1 MIRTERPAGVDVTD
15 PPVSSRGQLAALAP
29 QTDCI
34 PFLSSPF
41 SVGLPQRLVLFA
53 ILFAVEWIPVSHFVQ
68 TSRVYRGRGIVSPLL
83 QLGVVFGCF
92 FLALTY
98 TTARNTFQQISSELK
113 GSRIGWGFL
122 PGHLAAFLGFL
133 SLLFLP
139 LWDNPASYLYRSVMA
154 VMFSAAGVLAIAL
167 CLVAFVPAKAIVRLV
182 RASGVTWLHALIVG
196 LIAWSLL
203 QSFPLWN
210 AAVWE
215 PQIDLAWKPATD
227 LTFGLVTKFLHLF
240 LSDVIANRAT
250 MTIGNPSFRV
260 RILAGCAGFEGT
272 ALMLVFSVAWLWFM
286 RREFRFP
293 HALLLIPA
301 GMSVMWLANA
311 VRITALVLIG
321 VAGAPEVA
329 VGGFHSQAGW
339 IAFNCVALSLAALS
353 HRLPWVT
360 RNAPAQPQVR
370 SASHNPTTAYLMP
383 FLLILSVGMIS
394 RAVSGGFEWLYPLR
408 FLAAAIALWYFR
420 SKYVELDWKFGWAA
434 ALNGVAVFAI
444 WIGLDLLLGSHS
456 DNGIASGLASIP
468 APARIAW
475 LVFRAAAA
483 CITVPI
489 AEELAFRC
497 FLIRR
502 LISADFE
509 TLDPRQY
516 TLISVLISSVAFG
529 LLHGDRW
536 LAGTLAGLFYA
547 AAFLRRGRIGDAV
560 VAHATTNGLLTA
572 WVLLGGKWYLW

>member
-293 HALLLIPA
+293 
-301 GMSVMWLANA
+301 
-311 VRITALVLIG
+311 T
-321 VAGAPEVA
+321 
-329 VGGFHSQAGW
+329 
-339 IAFNCVALSLAALS
+339 LSS
-353 HRLPWVT
+353 
-360 RNAPAQPQVR
+360 
-370 SASHNPTTAYLMP
+370 
-383 FLLILSVGMIS
+383 
-394 RAVSGGFEWLYPLR
+394 
-408 FLAAAIALWYFR
+408 
-420 SKYVELDWKFGWAA
+420 
-434 ALNGVAVFAI
+434 
-444 WIGLDLLLGSHS
+444 
-456 DNGIASGLASIP
+456 
-468 APARIAW
+468 
-475 LVFRAAAA
+475 
-483 CITVPI
+483 
-489 AEELAFRC
+489 
-497 FLIRR
+497 
-502 LISADFE
+502 
-509 TLDPRQY
+509 
-516 TLISVLISSVAFG
+516 
-529 LLHGDRW
+529 
-536 LAGTLAGLFYA
+536 
-547 AAFLRRGRIGDAV
+547 
-560 VAHATTNGLLTA
+560 
-572 WVLLGGKWYLW
+572 